1 MPGRPFDSGLTAA
14 VDEIGGA
21 LDFVTALMPA
31 ASAARSAFQQAVI
44 ADLIKVERRRSAALT
59 AAASSLADTTALE
72 PEEFDWIEFTEEL
85 RGDIALEARLRD
97 VEVEWLH
104 SLKLRPAVA
113 DKRAVMTAWRAIL
126 HATMGVC
133 LAGDRVAIA
142 LATPRV
148 RPAIL
153 LTASVHTQPRFRP
166 ATDEQDGGAAAFLGG
181 PGELMLAS
189 ARASARR
196 QGGRLTVSTTEDSL
210 TIEFVA
216 PQSLAY
222 WQ

>member
-1 MPGRPFDSGLTAA
+1 M
-14 VDEIGGA
+14 
-21 LDFVTALMPA
+21 
-31 ASAARSAFQQAVI
+31 
-44 ADLIKVERRRSAALT
+44 ERRRSAALT

-85 RGDIALEARLRD
+85 RVDIALEARLRD

-104 SLKLRPAVA
+104 SLKLRLAVA

-148 RPAIL
+148 RPAII
-153 LTASVHTQPRFRP
+153 LTVSVHTQPRFSP
-166 ATDEQDGGAAAFLGG
+166 ASDEQDGGAAAFLGG